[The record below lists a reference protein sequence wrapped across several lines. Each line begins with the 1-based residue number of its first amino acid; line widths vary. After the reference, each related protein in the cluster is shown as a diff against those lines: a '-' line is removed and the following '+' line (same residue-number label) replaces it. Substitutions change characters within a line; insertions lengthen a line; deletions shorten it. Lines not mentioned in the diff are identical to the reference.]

1 MDSKINGPFARGIT
15 LPGVHSSLAGDAQ
28 PRSSFMTLDASALHA
43 SSNFRVGML
52 GTPRQM
58 GAAMALMDRVVGTA
72 EQESYTQLGERDRDV
87 VGRADDFIEGRS
99 LPREAFNEDFFAQ
112 VAELN
117 AADTEQ
123 TRESRM
129 CTVLA
134 AGLEVLEKARDPAL
148 NLLNVAG
155 RTGLIVALTTV
166 LREVVGYCVE
176 KALREGDSPQASQE
190 WAVVAIIMIGPAL
203 TLIGAIRNECG
214 GMASAQSR
222 LGRSCMA
229 SLTMGALIAAHLTG
243 ASKNLLPTVLSGT
256 VYTLARGLANVFIP
270 LQDNAGPPNILA
282 TGVTTG
288 AYGAVQFLLAQVDQ
302 LAPLSGPARAA
313 AELGYSMGADTI
325 RGLLNGFGIVV
336 DDFISI
342 LCKSWNVLSPSPGL
356 DSVFSDPESLQQMV
370 LQVRAGVQVP
380 TRTQLADAL
389 LNVGALR
396 LSAGHAISLVMSMV
410 ASLLIESDVG
420 EDNQGHILSGCLAM
434 MLMIIYFP
442 LVFGC
447 VKRTDNTYAL
457 KETAVP

>member
-1 MDSKINGPFARGIT
+1 MVQISGMNGRIVALPQASSSTPVNSGIRDST
-15 LPGVHSSLAGDAQ
+15 V
-28 PRSSFMTLDASALHA
+28 TLDASALNV
-43 SSNFRVGML
+43 SPDFRVAML
-52 GTPRQM
+52 GTSRQVEV
-58 GAAMALMDRVVGTA
+58 AMARMERQTKIEG
-72 EQESYTQLGERDRDV
+72 EESYRQLGETDRNV
-87 VGRADDFIEGRS
+87 VGRTSGFIEHGH
-99 LPREAFNEDFFAQ
+99 LPEESIDEEFFVRTAQ
-112 VAELN
+112 LN

-129 CTVLA
+129 HTVLA

-166 LREVVGYCVE
+166 LREIVGYCVE
-176 KALREGDSPQASQE
+176 KALSEGDSPQASQE
-190 WAVVAIIMIGPAL
+190 WAVVAITMIGPAL
-203 TLIGAIRNECG
+203 TLIGAIRNERG
-214 GMASAQSR
+214 GMASVQSR
-222 LGRSCMA
+222 LGRLCMV
-229 SLTMGALIAAHLTG
+229 SITMGSLIAAHLTG
-243 ASKNLLPTVLSGT
+243 ASKNLLPTVLGGT

-270 LQDNAGPPNILA
+270 LQDNAGPPTVLA

-288 AYGAVQFLLAQVDQ
+288 AYGAVQFLLAELDR

-313 AELGYSMGADTI
+313 ADLGYSMGANAI
-325 RGLLNGFGIVV
+325 RGVLNGFGIVV

-380 TRTQLADAL
+380 TRTELADAL

-410 ASLLIESDVG
+410 ASLLIESEVG

-447 VKRTDNTYAL
+447 FKRTDNTYTL
-457 KETAVP
+457 KETTVP